1 MLKELYL
8 DASESRNPHWMPIPF
23 GEDQRMR
30 FRDWDAEDAFK
41 VPVTL
46 TASDANHIKHRIAV
60 KLRGFESLGP
70 VPISGFPATLAEL
83 QDRCNDYRLP

>member
-23 GEDQRMR
+23 SEDQRMR

-41 VPVTL
+41 VPELMERRICSVTAR
-46 TASDANHIKHRIAV
+46 TASSV
-60 KLRGFESLGP
+60 LGERS
-70 VPISGFPATLAEL
+70 SGF
-83 QDRCNDYRLP
+83 D